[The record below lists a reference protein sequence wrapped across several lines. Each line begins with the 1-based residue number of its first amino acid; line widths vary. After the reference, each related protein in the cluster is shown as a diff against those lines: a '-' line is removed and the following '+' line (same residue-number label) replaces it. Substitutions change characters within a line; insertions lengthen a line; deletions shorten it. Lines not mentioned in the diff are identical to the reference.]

1 MKWDSARK
9 VLQISDYKGETAK
22 PKPFIKG
29 MLETINQSYF
39 YIESL
44 IVKNFSRSR
53 QRPQST
59 SGTLQEYWYD
69 VSFQLNPGKV
79 EIAVFIHN
87 LRKYDAHHITLES
100 RIVSQTTLGEDWRHS
115 EKFASQTTLGEETNV
130 FSANF
135 LFKDCCQLTSKASSI
150 LLSESWLQQAHNSQR
165 KRHQKLWSPKAVRVR
180 QKKLKLPLRKR
191 LCPYRKWT
199 VWNRLWANQ
208 VAANREKRKSAT
220 PITSHNGLLLRYKS
234 I

>member
-1 MKWDSARK
+1 MKWGSAWK

-22 PKPFIKG
+22 PKLFIKG

-53 QRPQST
+53 QRPQSA

-87 LRKYDAHHITLES
+87 LRKYDAHHISLEL
-100 RIVSQTTLGEDWRHS
+100 RIVSQLKKRHL
-115 EKFASQTTLGEETNV
+115 EKIGDTRRSSHRKRHLEKKETFFQQTSSSRTAASLRQSPL
-130 FSANF
+130 
-135 LFKDCCQLTSKASSI
+135 
-150 LLSESWLQQAHNSQR
+150 ESWLQQAQNSQR

-180 QKKLKLPLRKR
+180 QKNLKLPLRKR